1 MSDGSSDVC
10 SSDLCVDGPDVVG
23 CRGKG
28 GHRVIKLLGKAH
40 HGRFITRRQCEHG
53 LFLNM
58 GGFPSVLLAQFLLP
72 SFSCSVP
79 GQFLPFLMDAAAFQF
94 AQLRIAAHSSHK
106 LIEHLKESTAPQ
118 QDKKRSEERRVGK
131 EGVSTYKSRW

>member
-1 MSDGSSDVC
+1 
-10 SSDLCVDGPDVVG
+10 
-23 CRGKG
+23 
-28 GHRVIKLLGKAH
+28 
-40 HGRFITRRQCEHG
+40 
-53 LFLNM
+53 M

-106 LIEHLKESTAPQ
+106 LIEHLKESPARQ
-118 QDKKRSEERRVGK
+118 QNKKDNGGIQQWRKGMQLKEIGRATCREECVSEGRYGW
-131 EGVSTYKSRW
+131 THLH

>member
-1 MSDGSSDVC
+1 
-10 SSDLCVDGPDVVG
+10 
-23 CRGKG
+23 
-28 GHRVIKLLGKAH
+28 
-40 HGRFITRRQCEHG
+40 
-53 LFLNM
+53 M

-106 LIEHLKESTAPQ
+106 LIGHLKESPAQ
-118 QDKKRSEERRVGK
+118 QKDKKDNGGIQPWRKGMRLKGDMEMKREIGRGTGR
-131 EGVSTYKSRW
+131 EGGSKWG